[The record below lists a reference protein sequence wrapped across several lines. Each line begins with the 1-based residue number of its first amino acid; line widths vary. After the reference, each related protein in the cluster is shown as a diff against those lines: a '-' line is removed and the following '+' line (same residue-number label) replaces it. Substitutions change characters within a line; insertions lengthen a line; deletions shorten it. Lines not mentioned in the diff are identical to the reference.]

1 MLHKKY
7 ILQLFPKEH
16 VQKALRTIYQNNVKN
31 FCNGT
36 MGAVNGF
43 LNGNMDEISIQSQE
57 VWTGVTYDL
66 AATMLFEVSGQN
78 LINY

>member
-1 MLHKKY
+1 MS
-7 ILQLFPKEH
+7 
-16 VQKALRTIYQNNVKN
+16 

-43 LNGNMDEISIQSQE
+43 INGKIDKFSMQSQE

-66 AATMLFEVSGQN
+66 AATMIFEVSQ
-78 LINY
+78 Y

>member
-1 MLHKKY
+1 MK
-7 ILQLFPKEH
+7 
-16 VQKALRTIYQNNVKN
+16 

-43 LNGNMDEISIQSQE
+43 MNDKIDDVSIQSQE

-66 AATMLFEVSGQN
+66 AATMLFEVSV
-78 LINY
+78 